1 MRRALAYG
9 LLASLFFAF
18 TFIFNRSMNLDG
30 GYWLWSAALRFI
42 FMLPIMGVIVWKQK
56 GIREV
61 LEAVQSDPVPWILW
75 STVGFGFFYMP
86 LSMASVY
93 GESWFVAATWQI
105 TIVAG
110 ALLTPLFGK
119 RVPVKNLICS
129 AIILG
134 GIFLLQVSHFKNI
147 HTEGLVTALLLI
159 IVAGF
164 SYPLGNRKM
173 LQYCPAEL
181 STTQRVFGMN
191 LCSMP
196 FWLIC
201 SVYALGTHGLPSGGQ
216 IFQSV
221 IVAVFSGVIATILFF
236 EATNMVKNNPKH
248 LAIIE
253 ATQSGEVRFTLIGGI
268 LFLVDA
274 MPAGSGLVG
283 ILIIVAGMVLN
294 SFLR

>member
-253 ATQSGEVRFTLIGGI
+253 ATQSGEVIFTLIGGI
-268 LFLVDA
+268 LFLGDP